1 MKKMLLFTFCLVTL
15 NITGCENK
23 KNETEVKPSQNEP
36 VKVSKYEDANNECM
50 KSAGTVNNTTVFGC
64 AEASVEMAEKD
75 MNILLE
81 KIYIKLKEDEEAVDA
96 LKAYQAAWEVYLEAE
111 VKFQSRDIGI
121 LIQGQ
126 MTYEGIS
133 ERINYLNNFLKE
145 LK

>member
-1 MKKMLLFTFCLVTL
+1 MKKFLPLLFFFIIFNL
-15 NITGCENK
+15 TGCGDK
-23 KNETEVKPSQNEP
+23 KNELEVKPSQNEP
-36 VKVSKYEDANNECM
+36 DKVSKYKDAEDECM

-64 AEASVEMAEKD
+64 AQASVEMAEKD

-96 LKAYQAAWEVYLEAE
+96 LKEYQAAWEVYLEAE
-111 VKFQSRDIGI
+111 VKFQSREIGI

-133 ERINYLNNFLKE
+133 ERIDYLNNVLKE
-145 LK
+145 FK